1 MDDRSGNGCNGIIHT
16 SPNLDDYD
24 IESMNQKLNYFKALQ
39 IAASL
44 SEPKVFL
51 NKEEIIKP

>member
-1 MDDRSGNGCNGIIHT
+1 MIQT
-16 SPNLDDYD
+16 SIELDDSR
-24 IESMNQKLNYFKALQ
+24 IEDMNQKLNYYKALQ

-51 NKEEIIKP
+51 NKEEITKP

>member
-1 MDDRSGNGCNGIIHT
+1 MCNIMIQT
-16 SPNLDDYD
+16 SIELDDCS
-24 IESMNQKLNYFKALQ
+24 IEDMNQKLNYYKALQ